1 MEERPDQF
9 NGDDQNDSSQD
20 DSGLNASDQGENPES
35 VNNDGSGIENGE
47 GHPAVE
53 NDTPSTGVDGAG
65 LNGASDEEFHLNGS
79 VGTVRAMPIVEE
91 MRASY
96 LDYAMS
102 VIVARA
108 LPDARDGLKPV
119 HRRILYAMHD
129 MGLTPGS
136 PYKKSARLVGE
147 VLGKYHPHGDSA
159 VYDAMARMAQDFSLR
174 YPLVD
179 GQGNFGSVDG
189 DSPAA
194 MRYTEAR
201 LARIAASMLQDIE
214 MDTVDWKSNFDD
226 SLEEPQVLP
235 GMLPNL
241 LVNGTSGIAVGMATN
256 IPPHNLTEIA
266 DAVVHIIDNWERR
279 EDIALDELMTFVKG
293 PDFPTGG
300 IILGTEGV
308 RQALATGRG
317 KILIRAK
324 TEIEEMRGDR
334 FRILVSEIPY
344 QVNKSQLIE
353 RMAELVR
360 EGKLDQISD
369 IRDESDRRG
378 MRIVIE
384 LKRGA
389 APKKVRNQIFKATS
403 LQTSFGVNTL
413 ALVNGEPATL
423 GLRRALIIHIDHRFE
438 VITRR
443 TQFQLSKA
451 RERAHILEGLRIAL
465 EFLDEV
471 IQLIR
476 SSDSADAARTG
487 LMERFGLSQVQ
498 AQAILDMQLR
508 RLAALER
515 QRIEDEYQEIMARIA
530 YYEDLLA
537 NPEKIRALIREDI
550 LELREKFGD
559 ERRTQIAPGADG
571 SLNDEDLIANDNVFI
586 SYSAGAYIKR
596 MKAEVFRAQGRGGRG
611 IKGMATRGDEDAVI
625 NLLFARNLD
634 YILFFT
640 NTGRV
645 YNTRVYELPEGS
657 RTSRGAHTANVLNL
671 QPHETISTMLIV
683 PDFDQAEYIT
693 LITRQ
698 GRIKRMDLSAF
709 SNIRTSGLIAM
720 NLDENDSLDW
730 ARLTN
735 GNEEFMIVSRNGK
748 ALRFHEDNVRPM
760 GRTAAGVMAMR
771 LIDDDEI
778 VSMDVVKPEHELLVV
793 HRQGWGKRVSLD
805 EYNAKGRYTQGNW
818 TTDHRRLD
826 EVGPIVSARV
836 VHPQDQ
842 ITIMTSH
849 GIVLR
854 TPVHGISRMGR
865 ATRGV
870 RIVNLQNGD
879 TVAALAVLTQEDL
892 ARGVDGGTD
901 DEMPP
906 VDGVQQN
913 GATGTITSVENGSA
927 AAPDQITTG
936 LDDTELEELTDDP
949 TDPETETA

>member
-1 MEERPDQF
+1 MEERPEMD
-9 NGDDQNDSSQD
+9 GDGQSPQ
-20 DSGLNASDQGENPES
+20 APMIS
-35 VNNDGSGIENGE
+35 VN
-47 GHPAVE
+47 
-53 NDTPSTGVDGAG
+53 GAG
-65 LNGASDEEFHLNGS
+65 SQNGSASGNSNGASNG
-79 VGTVRAMPIVEE
+79 VVIGNVRPISIEDE

-129 MGLTPGS
+129 MGLSPSS
-136 PYKKSARLVGE
+136 PYKKSARIVGE
-147 VLGKYHPHGDSA
+147 VLGKYHPHGDTA

-201 LARIAASMLQDIE
+201 LARIADSMLQDID
-214 MDTVDWKSNFDD
+214 MDTVDWNPNFDD

-235 GMLPNL
+235 AMLPNL

-256 IPPHNLTEIA
+256 IPPHNLSEIA
-266 DAVVHIIDNWERR
+266 DAIVYVIDHWEGR
-279 EDIALDELMTFVKG
+279 EDIGLEELMTFVKG

-300 IILGTEGV
+300 IILGTEGIK
-308 RQALATGRG
+308 QAFATGRG
-317 KILIRAK
+317 KVLIRAK
-324 TEIEEMRGDR
+324 TEIEENRGER
-334 FRILVSEIPY
+334 FRILVTEIPY
-344 QVNKSQLIE
+344 QVNKSMLIE
-353 RMAELVR
+353 RIAELVR

-369 IRDESDRRG
+369 LRDESDRTG

-389 APKKVRNQIFKATS
+389 APKKVRNQLFKHTA

-423 GLRRALIIHIDHRFE
+423 GLRRSLIIYVDHRFE
-438 VITRR
+438 VLTRR

-476 SSDSADAARTG
+476 SSESADAARTG

-515 QRIEDEYQEIMARIA
+515 QKIEDEYQEIMARIA
-530 YYEDLLA
+530 YFEDLLA
-537 NPEKIRALIREDI
+537 NPYKIRAIIREDI
-550 LELREKFGD
+550 LALKEKFGD
-559 ERRTQIAPGADG
+559 GRRTLIAHDANGE
-571 SLNDEDLIANDNVFI
+571 LNDEDLIANDNVLI
-586 SYSAGAYIKR
+586 SYSAGSYIKR
-596 MKAEVFRAQGRGGRG
+596 MKAETFRAQGRGGRG
-611 IKGMATRGDEDAVI
+611 IKGMTTRDEDEVI

-634 YILFFT
+634 SILFFT
-640 NTGRV
+640 NKGRV
-645 YNTRVYELPEGS
+645 YSSKVYELPEAS
-657 RTSRGAHTANVLNL
+657 RTARGAHIANLL
-671 QPHETISTMLIV
+671 SMQSDETVSTMLIV
-683 PDFDQAEYIT
+683 PDFEQAEYIT

-698 GRIKRMDLSAF
+698 ARIKRMELSVF
-709 SNIRTSGLIAM
+709 SNVRSTGLLAM
-720 NLDENDSLDW
+720 NLDPEDSLDW

-735 GNEEFMIVSRNGK
+735 GNEEFIIVTRNGK
-748 ALRFHEDNVRPM
+748 ALRFHEDNVRAM

-771 LIDDDEI
+771 LLDGDAI
-778 VSMDVVKPEHELLVV
+778 VSMDVVKEGQDLFVIHE
-793 HRQGWGKRVSLD
+793 QGWGKRVSLD
-805 EYNAKGRYTQGNW
+805 EYNAKGRYTQGMW
-818 TTDHRRLD
+818 TTDHNRLG
-826 EVGPIVSARV
+826 EIGAIVAARV
-836 VHPQDQ
+836 VHPKDQ
-842 ITIMTSH
+842 VTIMTSQ
-849 GIVLR
+849 GIILR
-854 TPVHGISRMGR
+854 TEVRGISQMGR

-870 RIVNLQNGD
+870 RIVKMQEED
-879 TVAALAVLTQEDL
+879 TVAAIAVITYEDL
-892 ARGVDGGTD
+892 TRGVDGADPSAPNVMQTTD
-901 DEMPP
+901 VIQAIEQTDTGSTVFEVSSTQLDDNEAIPP
-906 VDGVQQN
+906 VASTSETL
-913 GATGTITSVENGSA
+913 AT
-927 AAPDQITTG
+927 PTT
-936 LDDTELEELTDDP
+936 
-949 TDPETETA
+949 

>member
-1 MEERPDQF
+1 MDERPDQL
-9 NGDDQNDSSQD
+9 NGDDQEMNGQSGMGQD
-20 DSGLNASDQGENPES
+20 ENGSLEENE
-35 VNNDGSGIENGE
+35 VANDGASINGVAANGFADDE
-47 GHPAVE
+47 V
-53 NDTPSTGVDGAG
+53 VF
-65 LNGASDEEFHLNGS
+65 NGAI
-79 VGTVRAMPIVEE
+79 GTVRPMPIVDE

-129 MGLTPGS
+129 MGLNPGT
-136 PYKKSARLVGE
+136 PYKKSARIVGE
-147 VLGKYHPHGDSA
+147 VLGKYHPHGDTA

-179 GQGNFGSVDG
+179 GQGNFGSIDG

-201 LARIAASMLQDIE
+201 LARIAATMMQDIE

-235 GMLPNL
+235 AMLPNML
-241 LVNGTSGIAVGMATN
+241 INGTSGIAVGMATN
-256 IPPHNLTEIA
+256 IPPHNLTEIC
-266 DAVVHIIDNWERR
+266 DAIVHIIDNWERR
-279 EDIALDELMTFVKG
+279 EDITLDDLMTFVKG

-300 IILGTEGV
+300 IILGTEGI

-317 KILIRAK
+317 KILVRAK

-378 MRIVIE
+378 MRVVIE

-389 APKKVRNQIFKATS
+389 APKKVRNQIFKHTA
-403 LQTSFGVNTL
+403 LQGSFGVNTL

-423 GLRRALIIHIDHRFE
+423 GLRRALIIHVDHRFE

-443 TQFQLSKA
+443 TQFQLGKA

-476 SSDSADAARTG
+476 SSESADAARTG

-515 QRIEDEYQEIMARIA
+515 QRIEDEYQEIMGRIA

-537 NPEKIRALIREDI
+537 NPHKIRALIREDI
-550 LELREKFGD
+550 LMLRERFGD
-559 ERRTQIAPGADG
+559 ERRTRIAHDATG

-586 SYSAGAYIKR
+586 SYSQSAYIKR

-611 IKGMATRGDEDAVI
+611 IKGMTTRDEDAVI
-625 NLLFARNLD
+625 SLLFARNLD

-645 YNTRVYELPEGS
+645 YSSRVYELPEGS

-671 QPHETISTMLIV
+671 QPNESVSTMLIV

-720 NLDENDSLDW
+720 NLDPDDSLDW
-730 ARLTN
+730 ARLTD

-748 ALRFHEDNVRPM
+748 ALRFHEDYVRPM

-771 LIDDDEI
+771 LLDDDEI
-778 VSMDVVKPEHELLVV
+778 VSMDVVKPEHELLVI
-793 HRQGWGKRVSLD
+793 HQRGWGKRVPLD

-818 TTDHRRLD
+818 TTDHRRLE

-836 VHPQDQ
+836 VRPEDQ
-842 ITIMTSH
+842 ITIMTSN
-849 GIVLR
+849 GIIMR

-870 RIVNLQNGD
+870 RIVNLQAD
-879 TVAALAVLTQEDL
+879 DSVAALAVITHDDLT
-892 ARGVDGGTD
+892 RGVDGGTD
-901 DEMPP
+901 DETLAGM
-906 VDGVQQN
+906 VGSNGEDGF
-913 GATGTITSVENGSA
+913 
-927 AAPDQITTG
+927 ITTKAVANG
-936 LDDTELEELTDDP
+936 LSEDGDHEIDEFPEDELEDEFEDEPAEDLE
-949 TDPETETA
+949 PEA